1 MAVTEKKKVTK
12 DEKTKKVEELVKTP
26 KNVETKENTQGKNKK
41 TISRKE
47 AEKKNQKAVKK
58 AQKENFFA
66 GVVSEFKKVT
76 WPTKKDMGKLSRAVL
91 ALLVFF
97 AGFFLIIDVIMAA
110 LKAVL

>member
-12 DEKTKKVEELVKTP
+12 DEKTKKVKELVKTP
-26 KNVETKENTQGKNKK
+26 KDVQVNETGKNKK

-58 AQKENFFA
+58 AQKDNFFA
-66 GVVSEFKKVT
+66 GVKTEFSKVV
-76 WPTKKDMGKLSRAVL
+76 WPTKKDMGKLSVAVL
-91 ALLVFF
+91 VLLAFF
-97 AGFFLIIDVIMAA
+97 AGYFLLIDIIMAA

>member
-12 DEKTKKVEELVKTP
+12 DEKTKKVKELVKTP
-26 KNVETKENTQGKNKK
+26 KDVQVKETGKNKK

-58 AQKENFFA
+58 AQKDNFFA
-66 GVVSEFKKVT
+66 GVKTEFSKVV
-76 WPTKKDMGKLSRAVL
+76 WPTKKDMGKLSVAVL
-91 ALLVFF
+91 VLLAFF
-97 AGFFLIIDVIMAA
+97 AGYFLLIDIIMAA

>member
-1 MAVTEKKKVTK
+1 MAVTEKKNNNKS
-12 DEKTKKVEELVKTP
+12 EKTKKMEKLVKTP
-26 KNVETKENTQGKNKK
+26 KNVETTDSQGKNKK

-47 AEKKNQKAVKK
+47 AEKKNLKAVKK
-58 AQKENFFA
+58 AQKESFFA

-91 ALLVFF
+91 ILLIFF
-97 AGFFLIIDVIMAA
+97 AGFFLLIDVIMAA